1 MASLSVALLHYPV
14 YNIDGEVIATSVT
27 SLDLHDI
34 ARTCLTYGVH
44 RYYFVQPIP
53 QMIEL
58 TEQILAYWRTGPG
71 AIWRADRRDAFST
84 VRLVRSLEEAI
95 EDLSREEGAEPVLV
109 ATSARRFAG
118 TVGYDMIRD
127 LVRSPGRPAL
137 LLLGTGHGLT
147 QEIIDACDHILR
159 PIRGGAE
166 YNHLSV
172 RAAVAIILD
181 RIVGEP
187 EGGVPPARGSLER

>member
-1 MASLSVALLHYPV
+1 MASLSVSLLHYPV

-34 ARTCLTYGVH
+34 ARSCLTYDVQ

-58 TEQILAYWRTGPG
+58 TEQILSYWRTGPG
-71 AIWRADRRDAFST
+71 AMWRADRRDAFTT
-84 VRLVRSLEEAI
+84 VRLVKSVEEAI
-95 EDLSREEGAEPVLV
+95 EDLTREEGSEPVLV

-118 TVGYDMIRD
+118 TVGYDKIRT
-127 LVRSPGRPAL
+127 LVRSPGPPVL
-137 LLLGTGHGLT
+137 LLFGTGHGLT
-147 QEIIDACDHILR
+147 QEIIDACDYILR
-159 PIRGGAE
+159 PLRGSAE

-172 RAAVAIILD
+172 RAALAIILD

-187 EGGVPPARGSLER
+187 EGSA

>member
-1 MASLSVALLHYPV
+1 MASLSLALLHYPV

-34 ARTCLTYGVH
+34 ARSCLTYNVH

-53 QMIEL
+53 QMMEL
-58 TEQILAYWRTGPG
+58 ARQILAYWRTGPG
-71 AIWRADRRDAFST
+71 ALWRADRRDAFTT
-84 VRLVRSLEEAI
+84 VRLVKTLEEAI
-95 EDLSREEGAEPVLV
+95 DDLAREDGEEPLLV

-118 TVGYDMIRD
+118 SVDYDMIRA
-127 LVRSPGRPAL
+127 LVRSPGRPL
-137 LLLGTGHGLT
+137 LILLGTGHGLT

-159 PIRGGAE
+159 PIRGSAE

-172 RAAVAIILD
+172 RAAAAVILD

-187 EGGVPPARGSLER
+187 DQANPPG